1 MGHQVERRNKKADD
15 SSDDGEEEKPMI
27 KVKISEAI
35 ASKIIDD
42 DVPQAFSHWTYV
54 WTKHDRLVCD
64 LQGVLEKNV
73 FVMTDPAI
81 HSRTWPSFGPTD
93 RGNSG

>member
-1 MGHQVERRNKKADD
+1 MV
-15 SSDDGEEEKPMI
+15 
-27 KVKISEAI
+27 IS
-35 ASKIIDD
+35 ASVASEILDD

-54 WTKHDRLVCD
+54 YTKHDRLVCD

-81 HSRTWPSFGPTD
+81 HTRSGNYLGPTD
-93 RGNSG
+93 QGESGQHNFFKTHKCNPLCKALGLN